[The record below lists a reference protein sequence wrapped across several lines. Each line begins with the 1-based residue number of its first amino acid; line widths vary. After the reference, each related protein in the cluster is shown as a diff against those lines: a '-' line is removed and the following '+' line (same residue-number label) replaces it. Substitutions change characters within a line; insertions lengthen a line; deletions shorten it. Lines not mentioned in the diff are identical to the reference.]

1 MENNKELDT
10 RLLRVMFNTIRS
22 EEIKNIKTQVKDDK
36 RMVKGIERYIS
47 KKVKEEME
55 KNED

>member
-1 MENNKELDT
+1 MKNNKELDT

>member
-1 MENNKELDT
+1 
-10 RLLRVMFNTIRS
+10 MFNTIRS